1 MKILGLITA
10 RGGSKGV
17 PYKNIK
23 LLNHKP
29 LLAYTYEAAIQ
40 AELLSDIIL
49 STEDTEII
57 NVANY
62 LGLEVPFLRPKKL
75 ATDTASSIDV
85 VLHAINYMESIG
97 KSYDAVCL
105 LQPTSPFRKE
115 GFIDDAIQKFIN
127 QDIDCLLSVLQVP
140 HEYNPH
146 WTFLENE
153 TGNLKIATGEKE
165 IIKRRQELPK
175 AFFRDGSIYITKTA
189 VLKEKHSFYGESI
202 GYIESDAEYFCN
214 IDTIKDW
221 ELAEKKVIQLNLK

>member
-29 LLAYTYEAAIQ
+29 LLAYTYEAARQ

-49 STEDTEII
+49 STDDNDII
-57 NVANY
+57 NVANH
-62 LGLEVPFLRPKKL
+62 LGLKVPFVRPQEL
-75 ATDTASSIDV
+75 ATDTAKSIDV

-105 LQPTSPFRKE
+105 LQPTSPFRKI
-115 GFIDDAIQKFIN
+115 GFIDNAINMFLQK
-127 QDIDCLLSVLQVP
+127 DVDCLLSVLQVP

-165 IIKRRQELPK
+165 IIKRRQELPR
-175 AFFRDGSIYITKTA
+175 AFFRDGSIYITKTT

-202 GYIESDAEYFCN
+202 GYIESDSRYFCN
-214 IDTIKDW
+214 IDTLNDW
-221 ELAEKKVIQLNLK
+221 EIAEKKVIQLNLE